1 MKKSLLM
8 IVAAMLVAF
17 TACNG
22 VGGAND
28 AEQVRAFASK
38 FIQFVKSNNHD
49 SIVAMYKGLEGL
61 DVRFAEL
68 GEEMNVE
75 EDAGS
80 PGTFKVTM
88 GDADFTVERAQDGTM
103 SIVESHGLL
112 AYDASKVD
120 FARKTGQFKDGLN
133 DVEQAQRMCDEG
145 FDEYLLA
152 KVNLKMKGGLRIIGH
167 KTYGDEYFDGEW
179 MSAQGVIFTIKNNLD
194 VAVPGSSYSVIYKSG
209 YWGDMSSAQTEVI
222 PGRDIEP
229 NGTVTVRSTRLG
241 PNMESDDKWSIR
253 MNDVSPEQL
262 LEAYTPV
269 GTEFD
274 EYLSTKSIDGQ
285 RVESGYDGIAS
296 EVPGNYVGEVGGS
309 GCEMLINGSDGSY
322 TMSYDGAT
330 RTLKRT
336 GDGVYKA
343 YLRGKFI
350 GTFRGKFANGTYK
363 GRFYNPKGASSPF
376 NLNLEAAL

>member
-1 MKKSLLM
+1 MKKLLLM
-8 IVAAMLVAF
+8 IAAAMLVAV
-17 TACNG
+17 AGCNG

-68 GEEMNVE
+68 GEEINVE
-75 EDAGS
+75 EDADS
-80 PGTFKVTM
+80 PGTFKVTI
-88 GDADFTVERAQDGTM
+88 GDADFMVERAQDGTM
-103 SIVESHGLL
+103 TITKSHGLL
-112 AYDASKVD
+112 VYDASKID

-145 FDEYLLA
+145 FDEYLLS
-152 KVNLKMKGGLRIIGH
+152 KVNSKMKGGLRIIGH
-167 KTYGDEYFDGEW
+167 KTYGDEYYDGEW
-179 MSAQGVIFTIKNNLD
+179 MSAQGIIFTIKNNLD
-194 VAVPGSSYSVIYKSG
+194 VAMPGSAYSVIYKSG

-241 PNMESDDKWSIR
+241 PDMESDDKWSIR
-253 MNDVSPEQL
+253 INDVSPEQL
-262 LEAYTPV
+262 LEAYSPT

-274 EYLSTKSIDGQ
+274 EYLSTKKSERENINAGSD
-285 RVESGYDGIAS
+285 DGIS
-296 EVPGNYVGEVGGS
+296 GNYVGEVGGS
-309 GCEMLINGSDGSY
+309 GCEMLIYGNEGTY
-322 TMSYDGAT
+322 TMSYDNDK
-330 RTLKRT
+330 RTLKRQSI
-336 GDGVYKA
+336 GVYKA
-343 YLRGKFI
+343 YKYGKFI
-350 GTFRGKFANGTYK
+350 GTFRGKFSNGTYK

-376 NLNLEAAL
+376 SLNLDAAF